1 MQGIQRDIWLPGLA
15 TIVNVVPFAML
26 TPLVVVRLSESG
38 AIATMVAAYGM
49 APFIAILA
57 ISPITPR
64 LLSKLGLRGA
74 HLLGLSIAGIG
85 LLATA
90 GLLAVGSET
99 LIVYLVLACLLG
111 GASAL
116 TWTSTEALIASRTPD
131 DRLGTVTALYQT
143 GLGLAFAAGPFLPV
157 VLSANPWPVIVMTVT
172 LVAVALAI
180 RLHAPNEEHRASV
193 KPDAVKFDLTV
204 FGLYGAILAA
214 AFVGGVFEVGLNSVF
229 PYIAIQAGLPSAAAI
244 ALVGTIAIGALAAQL
259 PLGWMADRGHFK
271 WATILCLLSIIL
283 GVGALGAATYAPILM
298 WGAAVLIGAGGGA
311 LYTLAMIQVA
321 GSRERLPVATLTSI
335 VVAAYTL
342 GAALGPFAAGLIIDT
357 AGTLALCAALILLPV
372 LVLVMSLLSTH
383 QTEKDL

>member
-1 MQGIQRDIWLPGLA
+1 MHDIQRDIWLPGLA

-64 LLSKLGLRGA
+64 LLSKFGLRGA
-74 HLLGLSIAGIG
+74 HLLGLSFAGIG

-90 GLLAVGSET
+90 GLLAVGSEG
-99 LIVYLVLACLLG
+99 LIVYLILAFLLG

-157 VLSANPWPVIVMTVT
+157 VLSSDSEPVIVMTVA
-172 LVAVALAI
+172 LVAAALVI
-180 RLHAPNEEHRASV
+180 RLLAPNEEHRASAS
-193 KPDAVKFDLTV
+193 PDAVKFDLRA

-229 PYIAIQAGLPSAAAI
+229 PYIAIQTGLPSAAAI
-244 ALVGTIAIGALAAQL
+244 ALVGTVAIGALAAQL

-271 WATILCLLSIIL
+271 SATILCLLSIIL

-298 WGAAVLIGAGGGA
+298 WSAAVLIGAGGGA

-335 VVAAYTL
+335 AVAAYTL

-357 AGTLALCAALILLPV
+357 AGTLALCAALIVLPV
-372 LVLVMSLLSTH
+372 LVLTMSLLSTH